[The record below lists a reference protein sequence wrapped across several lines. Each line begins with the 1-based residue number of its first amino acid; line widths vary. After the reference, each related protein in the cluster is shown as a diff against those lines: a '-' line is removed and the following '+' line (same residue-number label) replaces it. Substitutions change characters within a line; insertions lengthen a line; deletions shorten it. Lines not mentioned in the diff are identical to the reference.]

1 MFDYLSYCLKRTL
14 ITGLLAC
21 ISHLACAAPDLP
33 PLNGVKQFAFKIGER
48 GPGGGFI
55 FFVDYFDQYPG
66 FTYLEAAPTDAS
78 ANAWCDQT
86 TTSIP
91 GAAGWDANAVGR
103 GRANTN
109 AMLAVCSS
117 GAANDADNYSTAS
130 THAGDWFLPSE
141 GEANLLYTNLRQV
154 GVGGNADNIV
164 GEGGFDDTVGNFS
177 DDLYWTSTQAS
188 DSFSAW
194 CESFNGRS
202 LFSFFKGSK
211 LRVRAVRAF

>member
-1 MFDYLSYCLKRTL
+1 MFDYLSHCLKRTL

-21 ISHLACAAPDLP
+21 IGHLAYAAPDLP
-33 PLNGVKQFAFKIGER
+33 PLNGIKRFAFKVGER

-78 ANAWCDQT
+78 FNEWCNDR

-117 GAANDADNYSTAS
+117 GAARDADNYTTDSTV
-130 THAGDWFLPSE
+130 AGDWFLPSE
-141 GEANLLYTNLRQV
+141 SEAMLMYTNLRQA
-154 GVGGNADNIV
+154 GVGGSADDSV
-164 GEGGFDDTVGNFS
+164 DGFDDG
-177 DDLYWTSTQAS
+177 LYWSSTES
-188 DSFSAW
+188 GRFSAW
-194 CESFNGRS
+194 CLFFNGGS
-202 LFSFFKGSK
+202 VLSFFKATT
-211 LRVRAVRAF
+211 LRVRPVRAF